1 MFKEE
6 KEVSTSV
13 KLKRLHK
20 SHCADLLS
28 HNKKAKLPGLKEFA
42 RQAITSEMGGEE
54 LATTW
59 LKNKAGACDKPRTRL
74 TPPPGGGF
82 CGKPKKK
89 GCAKPKPKRFA
100 PRRTRKQS
108 NWYSR

>member
-1 MFKEE
+1 MFKKE

-20 SHCADLLS
+20 SHCAELLN
-28 HNKKAKLPGLKEFA
+28 HNKKAKLPGLKLFA
-42 RQAITSEMGGEE
+42 KQAIASEMGGVE

-59 LKNKAGACDKPRTRL
+59 FKNKAGACDKPRTKP
-74 TPPPGGGF
+74 TPPAGGGF

-89 GCAKPKPKRFA
+89 GCAKPKPKRYL
-100 PRRTRKQS
+100 PRRSRKQS
-108 NWYSR
+108 NWYSQ